1 MARIYIYK
9 MTVDDGGA
17 PCVRDDVLTLA
28 ICKPAIRRKAKRGDI
43 ILAFAANDVRGW
55 RPKGSYQDNRLIYIA
70 QVTTNIPSGMY
81 YSTQQYEQRP
91 DCIYEW
97 HGDTLRHRKGAKFHG
112 TAADQRR
119 DVGEKKTGYR
129 NAHVIVSRKFRYFA
143 DRGPS
148 PHQDAFGRLANL
160 IMNLTQGS
168 RVNHRSELLSEIN
181 RFMDKAWEHRQ
192 WFRAT
197 PIPKSR
203 CQRSCDQDDVYIA
216 PKC

>member
-1 MARIYIYK
+1 MCCNPNLDEGVYQLEVENGSDLLYK

-55 RPKGSYQDNRLIYIA
+55 RPRGSYRENRLIYIA

-81 YSTQQYEQRP
+81 YSTKQYEERP

-97 HGDTLRHRKGAKFHG
+97 QGDTLRHRKGAKFHG

-119 DVGEKKTGYR
+119 DVG
-129 NAHVIVSRKFRYFA
+129 AASR
-143 DRGPS
+143 D
-148 PHQDAFGRLANL
+148 
-160 IMNLTQGS
+160 
-168 RVNHRSELLSEIN
+168 SEIALPL
-181 RFMDKAWEHRQ
+181 KASINSPPLSDNNEWVNYE
-192 WFRAT
+192 
-197 PIPKSR
+197 P
-203 CQRSCDQDDVYIA
+203 
-216 PKC
+216 